1 MPATGPDVGG
11 NRSGTAPGLRSV
23 GAVIAEGPATGPAP
37 GHLVDRART
46 RRSLLAVA
54 GATLFVVVVH
64 LVGMRLTANGTDLRL
79 LGNYVLRGDP
89 DVVLTPR
96 VLLPVAVGLAGILWG
111 PALASRLRW
120 RPLLWASAAGAAV
133 WAVALALTSGW
144 GRLTE
149 PLGSIYEYPADVPKV
164 ESLATFLSTFL
175 DSVPPNSP
183 EAWTAHV
190 GGHPAGALLTFVLL
204 DRVGLGGLG
213 WAAALCIAGGALAVP
228 AVLVGVRAVA
238 DEDAARTVAPFL
250 VLAPAALWV
259 ATSADAFFTFVSTWG
274 VALVAVAATGE
285 PGRRRDLAALGGGL
299 LLGIGLFLSFGLAAV
314 APLAAAVV
322 VVQHRRIGW
331 GRVLRVLLLGA
342 AGTLVVV
349 ALFAA
354 AGYWW
359 FDGLAATD
367 ARLATGQALTNRP
380 WSYFAFANIAAG
392 IMAVGPA
399 AVAGLGAVRR
409 TRLAVLAGA
418 ALAGVLFADLTGVVR
433 GETERIWLPF
443 EVWVLTATAFLP
455 ARARRPWLAVSVLF
469 AIVLEVGLRLEW

>member
-1 MPATGPDVGG
+1 MGTVITGEPSSGPAGQGPE
-11 NRSGTAPGLRSV
+11 RTAP
-23 GAVIAEGPATGPAP
+23 
-37 GHLVDRART
+37 T

-54 GATLFVVVVH
+54 GAAVFVLVVH
-64 LVGMRLTANGTDLRL
+64 LVGMRLTESGTDLRL
-79 LGNYVLRGDP
+79 LQNYVLRGTP

-96 VLLPVAVGLAGILWG
+96 VLLPVTVGLAGVLWG
-111 PALASRLRW
+111 PALAARLRW
-120 RPLLWASAAGAAV
+120 RPLLWVAAAAAAV

-164 ESLATFLSTFL
+164 ESLGSFLSTFL
-175 DSVPPNSP
+175 DSVPPDSAEP
-183 EAWTAHV
+183 WTAHV

-204 DRVGLGGLG
+204 DRIGLGGLG

-238 DEDAARTVAPFL
+238 DEDAARAVAPFL
-250 VLAPAALWV
+250 VLAPSALWI
-259 ATSADAFFTFVSTWG
+259 ATSADAFFTFVSAWG
-274 VALVAVAATGE
+274 VALVAVAATGAA
-285 PGRRRDLAALGGGL
+285 GSRRDVAAVGGGL
-299 LLGIGLFLSFGLAAV
+299 LLGIGLFLSFGLAAI

-331 GRVLRVLLLGA
+331 SRVVRVLALGA

-380 WSYFAFANIAAG
+380 WSYFVFANVAAG
-392 IMAVGPA
+392 ILAVGPA
-399 AVAGLGAVRR
+399 AVAGLGALRR
-409 TRLAVLAGA
+409 TRLAVLPLA
-418 ALAGVLFADLTGVVR
+418 ALVGVLITDLTGVVR

-455 ARARRPWLAVSVLF
+455 ARSRRPWLAASVLL
-469 AIVLEVGLRLEW
+469 AIAVEVGVRLEW

>member
-1 MPATGPDVGG
+1 MGTVITGE
-11 NRSGTAPGLRSV
+11 ST
-23 GAVIAEGPATGPAP
+23 TGPAP
-37 GHLVDRART
+37 ERATGAART

-54 GATLFVVVVH
+54 GAALFVVGVH
-64 LVGMRLTANGTDLRL
+64 LVGMRLTESGTDLRL
-79 LGNYVLRGDP
+79 LDNYVLRGDP

-96 VLLPVAVGLAGILWG
+96 VLLPVLVGLAGILWAPG
-111 PALASRLRW
+111 LAARLRW

-133 WAVALALTSGW
+133 WAVALALSSGW

-149 PLGSIYEYPADVPKV
+149 PLGSIYEYPAEVPKV

-175 DSVPPNSP
+175 DAMPPDSP
-183 EAWTAHV
+183 DAWTAHV
-190 GGHPAGALLTFVLL
+190 SGHPAGALLTFVLL

-213 WAAALCIAGGALAVP
+213 WAAVLCIAGGALAVP

-238 DEDAARTVAPFL
+238 DEAAARVVAPFL

-259 ATSADAFFTFVSTWG
+259 ATSADAFFTFVSAWG
-274 VALVAVAATGE
+274 IALVAVAATGQ
-285 PGRRRDLAALGGGL
+285 PGRRRDAAALGGGL
-299 LLGIGLFLSFGLAAV
+299 LLGVGLFLSFGLAAI

-331 GRVLRVLLLGA
+331 GRVLRVLVLGA

-349 ALFAA
+349 ALFALG
-354 AGYWW
+354 GYWW
-359 FDGLAATD
+359 FDGLAATQ

-399 AVAGLGAVRR
+399 AVAGLGALRR

-443 EVWVLTATAFLP
+443 ELWVLTATAFLP
-455 ARARRPWLAVSVLF
+455 ARARRPWLAASVLL
-469 AIVLEVGLRLEW
+469 AIAIEVGVRLEW